1 MGIIQTILAFIITL
15 GILVSF
21 HEWGHFWVARRM
33 GVKVLRFSI
42 GFGKSLFT
50 WRDKYNTEFS
60 LAMIPLG
67 GYVKMLDE
75 REGDV
80 PDEQKHMAFNN
91 KSVWARIAV
100 VAAGP
105 IANFIL
111 AIVAIWIIYLT
122 GIQNVI
128 PVIGEVLPGSPAATA
143 GLPVNGEITEVNGNK
158 ITSWGDVNLEL
169 AARIG
174 DVEPVTLSVLSAA
187 SSNLYSLSVHNWP
200 EDLEKESLLTT
211 VGIVPWSPVT
221 PAVINK
227 TLPDSA
233 AAISGLKAGDQVL
246 SINEKQIE
254 NWSQMVEIIR
264 SNPGSLLQV
273 KIQRGENTLIL
284 PVTPKGQQLNNRT
297 VGFLGAET
305 QPAQWPENQ
314 IRLLSYNPFTAFT
327 KSLSETWK
335 LTSITFQSLGK
346 IMTGILSVNNLSGPI
361 TIAKIASTSLHSGF
375 KSFLYFLAMLSISL
389 GVINLLPVPAL
400 DGGHLFF
407 YFIEVIKGKPL
418 PEKIQNFS
426 LQIGV
431 ILILCV
437 MLLALYNDF
446 NRLI

>member
-80 PDEQKHMAFNN
+80 PDDQKHMAFNN

-174 DVEPVTLSVLSAA
+174 NMEPVTLSVLSATSA
-187 SSNLYSLSVHNWP
+187 NLYSLSVHNWP

-284 PVTPKGQQLNNRT
+284 PVTPKEQKLNNQT

-305 QPAQWPENQ
+305 LPAQWPENQ
-314 IRLLSYNPFTAFT
+314 IRLLSYNPLTAFT

-375 KSFLYFLAMLSISL
+375 KNFLYFLAMLSISL